1 MAVRAPGPAVDPHFS
16 QLESVS
22 IRLSLTF
29 ECHPPPSEYR
39 NFFSAP
45 VFLDDDHRARKPR
58 AGLCLLRFQLD
69 SVSTVIFSAHS
80 RTFQGLSGMIAHCA
94 AQTVGILPHQMLDLP
109 PLSLMPSLANASTTG
124 MSAPSVLP
132 TS

>member
-1 MAVRAPGPAVDPHFS
+1 MAVGAPGPAVDPHFS

-80 RTFQGLSGMIAHCA
+80 RTFRGYP
-94 AQTVGILPHQMLDLP
+94 V
-109 PLSLMPSLANASTTG
+109 
-124 MSAPSVLP
+124 
-132 TS
+132 